1 MANKAK
7 HAFGSSQNVKA
18 ALEAGTINERD
29 ILFLDESTD
38 HPKVGWVSKDGEV
51 VIVEGEEYVITIEG
65 ESLPESGENG
75 KIYLFKDEGYFWNG
89 SGFSSLSKSA
99 DLSELEAEISAKIN
113 ADEAEEKY
121 EKVKYEI
128 ADVPAGTLIDYSD
141 KEIRVM
147 CPANAVWTKQAVG
160 AGGDANSYYM
170 TFKTYAPDDNA
181 VGYIEH
187 LNGESDK
194 EVLTDLREDSYGRRY
209 QPTWL
214 AIAKYDEAADAWT
227 YYGENSSAEKYIGWN
242 YQIDWY
248 DANGV
253 IIASDSIRINLS
265 NENCHSA
272 VEPYYMSNV
281 IKAAQEYVDSQI
293 EEAVNGAIEVVEF

>member
-1 MANKAK
+1 MNKAR

-99 DLSELEAEISAKIN
+99 DLSELEAEISVKMN

-128 ADVPAGTLIDYSD
+128 ADVPMGTLIDYSD

-147 CPANAVWTKQAVG
+147 CPANAVWTKQSVG

-187 LNGESDK
+187 LNGESDEEILVDLK
-194 EVLTDLREDSYGRRY
+194 TDEYGRRY

-214 AIAKYDEAADAWT
+214 AIAKYDESTDTWT
-227 YYGENSSAEKYIGWN
+227 YYGKDSSTEKYIGWN

-248 DANGV
+248 DADGV
-253 IIASDSIRINLS
+253 VIASDSIRINLS
-265 NENCHSA
+265 NEDCHSA

-281 IKAAQEYVDSQI
+281 LKAAQEYVDVQI